1 MKRVSAPD
9 KNKLELTGRTD
20 AAMLRRYQDVS
31 LEDLRRLTDS
41 L

>member
-1 MKRVSAPD
+1 MKWVSAPD
-9 KNKLELTGRTD
+9 KNKLELTGHAD

-31 LEDLRRLTDS
+31 LEDLRRITDS